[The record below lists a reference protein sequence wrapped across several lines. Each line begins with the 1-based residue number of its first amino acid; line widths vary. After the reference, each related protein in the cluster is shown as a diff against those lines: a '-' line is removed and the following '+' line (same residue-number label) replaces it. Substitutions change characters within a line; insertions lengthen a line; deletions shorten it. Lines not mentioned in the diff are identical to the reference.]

1 MTRLHK
7 KNLGKSGKIWEKS
20 KKNWDFSLTWLF
32 SSGSPVTVPTSIYNI
47 DGKTYFEFTQR
58 NNIRMSNYHRMD
70 ISFTKTIKLN
80 KNTRVWNIGAYNL
93 YSHINPLF
101 ISTSLMGN
109 NLSNKLQFFEVGLLP
124 LIPFISYEFR
134 F

>member
-1 MTRLHK
+1 
-7 KNLGKSGKIWEKS
+7 
-20 KKNWDFSLTWLF
+20 
-32 SSGSPVTVPTSIYNI
+32 
-47 DGKTYFEFTQR
+47 
-58 NNIRMSNYHRMD
+58 MSNYHRMD
-70 ISFTKTIKLN
+70 LAFTKTIVFN